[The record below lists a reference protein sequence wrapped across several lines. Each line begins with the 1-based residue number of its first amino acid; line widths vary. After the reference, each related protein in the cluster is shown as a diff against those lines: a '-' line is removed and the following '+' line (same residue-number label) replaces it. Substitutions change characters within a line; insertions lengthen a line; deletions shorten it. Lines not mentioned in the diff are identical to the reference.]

1 MRHSGWL
8 CCAAVLSFA
17 TALQLPA
24 RRGSDSLPWPCDV
37 PATSAALPAHRQHR
51 QLTFP
56 IRRTHLNSPLI
67 IGQIE
72 RRTVDQLIA
81 YSKNARTH
89 SAAQIDQIAASIMEF
104 GFTNP
109 ILVGPDN
116 VIIAGHARH
125 RAARQL
131 GLPEVTVIV
140 LAHLSEAQRHA
151 LAIADNQLAL
161 NASWDEELLRAELAA
176 LAEENIDL
184 TLLGFD
190 DGALAHLLEQDA
202 AQDLEDGG
210 AVPAPPVTPIT
221 VVGDQWRMG
230 DHLLL
235 CGDATNRVAIDTLL
249 AGAGADMVF
258 TDPPY
263 NVDYEGKTAHKL
275 RIDNDA
281 LGRKFYQFLREA
293 CANLLAVCH
302 GAIYVCMSSSELH
315 TLFQAFTDAG
325 GHWSTFVIWAKHHF
339 TLGRSDY
346 QRQYEPILYG
356 WRQGGE
362 HFWCGARNQ
371 GDVWF
376 IPRPSVNREHP
387 TMKPVE
393 LVEQAVKNSSR
404 PGDLVLDPFAGSG
417 TTLIACI
424 RQRRRARLL
433 ELDGRYADVICRRWQ
448 QYTGKEA
455 VLDGDGRTFDDVA
468 QSRLRRAA

>member
-1 MRHSGWL
+1 MHHMRHSGWL

-210 AVPAPPVTPIT
+210 AVHDKVADADRKRRFLQEARAASALNHPNIVTMYDIASD
-221 VVGDQWRMG
+221 GG
-230 DHLLL
+230 
-235 CGDATNRVAIDTLL
+235 
-249 AGAGADMVF
+249 
-258 TDPPY
+258 
-263 NVDYEGKTAHKL
+263 VDYLVMEYVPGKSLDKL
-275 RIDNDA
+275 IAPKGLPPADA
-281 LGRKFYQFLREA
+281 L
-293 CANLLAVCH
+293 
-302 GAIYVCMSSSELH
+302 
-315 TLFQAFTDAG
+315 D
-325 GHWSTFVIWAKHHF
+325 
-339 TLGRSDY
+339 LGRAD
-346 QRQYEPILYG
+346 
-356 WRQGGE
+356 
-362 HFWCGARNQ
+362 
-371 GDVWF
+371 
-376 IPRPSVNREHP
+376 
-387 TMKPVE
+387 
-393 LVEQAVKNSSR
+393 
-404 PGDLVLDPFAGSG
+404 
-417 TTLIACI
+417 
-424 RQRRRARLL
+424 RRRAGGSACGRHRASGYQTG
-433 ELDGRYADVICRRWQ
+433 ERDRRGRVSGENPGFRSGQADGTHPGGRRNRYAADRTERSRYGTRHGSVHVAGTGERRGSS
-448 QYTGKEA
+448 TIA
-455 VLDGDGRTFDDVA
+455 RTF
-468 QSRLRRAA
+468 SR